1 MTVKAH
7 YSGGHIVP
15 SEPRKIE
22 QYKATLKDG
31 QALALTIEQWDER
44 RHAGQQ
50 RLFHELLGRYARAMG
65 ESLESVKVRVKCDL
79 GHWLPAEKILDG
91 THAPMWRGRFVDL
104 HTVYPELHAPLTIAF
119 VRSEADFTKHME
131 AEAIDYVLHMCESNG
146 VHVEDIRQE
155 FER

>member
-22 QYKATLKDG
+22 QYKATLRDG
-31 QALALTIEQWDER
+31 QALALTLEHWDER

-65 ESLESVKVRVKCDL
+65 ESLEHVKMETKVSL
-79 GHWLPAEKILDG
+79 GNFLFAASILDG
-91 THAPMWRGRFVDL
+91 THSPNYRGRFVDL
-104 HTVYPELHAPLTIAF
+104 HDIYPELHAPMTLAF
-119 VRSEADFTKHME
+119 VRSEADYTKRME
-131 AEAIDYVLHMCESNG
+131 AEAIDYVMHMCESNG